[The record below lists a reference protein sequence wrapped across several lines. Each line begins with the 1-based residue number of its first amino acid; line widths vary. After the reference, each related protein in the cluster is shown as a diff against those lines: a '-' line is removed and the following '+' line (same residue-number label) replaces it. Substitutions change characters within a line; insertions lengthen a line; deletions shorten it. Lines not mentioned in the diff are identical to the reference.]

1 VTGRTAD
8 VLVEQAGKAAK
19 AAAGE
24 LAAAGDTAIT
34 QVLTTAATRL
44 AMTAEALL
52 EANRADVAAARSN
65 GMAEALI
72 DRLRL
77 DTDRL
82 AAMAAQLRDLAAA
95 PVPERRTAVRDL
107 DGDLRLELW
116 RRPVGVIGATFEA
129 RPNVVLDIA
138 SQLLR
143 SGNTG
148 VLRTGG
154 AALRSCS
161 ALVDEV
167 IAPALR
173 DHGLP
178 DDAIHLLRTPDR
190 AASLALVHRPDLIP
204 LVIIRGS
211 GETTRLLGRE
221 AAAHGVRA
229 LAHADGGG
237 VLYLDRAA
245 DPKTAVETVR
255 ASLDRLGVCNRLNLL
270 LVDRDATDT
279 VWPEVRDLL
288 DALGI
293 VRVAADP
300 ASRSR
305 GHEWANDPGH
315 EATVT
320 VDWVSGAHEAAAI
333 ANEETSAIAASIITE
348 NPHTAQLFLH
358 TFCGTGAFWNTS
370 TRWLD
375 GYRLL
380 GVPETG
386 INVDHLPGPRGPVT
400 FHDLHLRQYV
410 VVPVHALAD
419 DGHVGKD
426 LPNARTRVGTS

>member
-1 VTGRTAD
+1 MSGHDVDALVTS
-8 VLVEQAGKAAK
+8 AGQTAK
-19 AAAGE
+19 AAATG
-24 LAAAGDTAIT
+24 LSAAADEVVTHVLEEMAT
-34 QVLTTAATRL
+34 RLTTAEAAVL
-44 AMTAEALL
+44 A
-52 EANRADVAAARSN
+52 ANDADVAAARSG
-65 GMAEALI
+65 GMADALI

-77 DTDRL
+77 SGDRL
-82 AAMAAQLRDLAAA
+82 AAVAAQLRTLAAA
-95 PVPERRTAVRDL
+95 PIPQRRTFVREL
-107 DGDLRLELW
+107 DGELRLELW

-129 RPNVVLDIA
+129 RPNVVVDIA

-167 IAPALR
+167 IAPSLR
-173 DHGLP
+173 RHGLP
-178 DDAIHLLRTPDR
+178 EGAIQLLRTADR
-190 AASLALVHRPDLIP
+190 AASFALARHPEVIP

-237 VLYLDRAA
+237 VIYLDRAA

-270 LVDRDATDT
+270 LVDRGAADS
-279 VWPEVRDLL
+279 VWPDVHDLL

-293 VRVAADP
+293 TQAAPGQSDRP
-300 ASRSR
+300 R

-320 VDWVSGAHEAAAI
+320 VDWVDGADEAAAI
-333 ANEETSAIAASIITE
+333 ANDETSAIAASILTE
-348 NPHTAQLFLH
+348 DADTAGRFLRA
-358 TFCGTGAFWNTS
+358 FRGTGAFWNAT

-380 GVPETG
+380 GLPETG
-386 INVDHLPGPRGPVT
+386 INVDHVPGPRGPVT

-410 VVPVHALAD
+410 VVPTHAATE
-419 DGHVGKD
+419 V
-426 LPNARTRVGTS
+426 